1 MKKYVG
7 IREHGVAKF
16 KSRNPVR
23 AGSCSTRDS
32 NCATIAPRDSSGATL
47 AAARAKLA
55 LALTADALED
65 DADALELYMG
75 YKFSVIAD
83 CRRKRVGRSRR
94 LKLFNGIHSI
104 LKLRPLRLG

>member
-7 IREHGVAKF
+7 IRENGVAKF

-83 CRRKRVGRSRR
+83 CRRKE
-94 LKLFNGIHSI
+94 LDAQAD
-104 LKLRPLRLG
+104 